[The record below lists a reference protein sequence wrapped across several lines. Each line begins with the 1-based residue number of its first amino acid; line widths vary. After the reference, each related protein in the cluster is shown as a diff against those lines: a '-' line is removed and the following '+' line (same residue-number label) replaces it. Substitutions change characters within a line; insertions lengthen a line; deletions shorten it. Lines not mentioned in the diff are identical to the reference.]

1 MGIAVIEQQSNT
13 DIQIPF
19 IPKTSKEAGLMVV
32 PILVSALAFGFRE
45 VVVARIKARAN
56 RQAAEIELQ
65 KLEHKEKS
73 DRIEYLEKQNQMLLN
88 EILDLRRMM
97 QMSGPLSL
105 SMYDPAKLNNSA
117 RE

>member
-1 MGIAVIEQQSNT
+1 MVIAVIEQQSNT

-32 PILVSALAFGFRE
+32 PILVSALAFRE

-88 EILDLRRMM
+88 EILDLRRML

-105 SMYDPAKLNNSA
+105 SMYEPSKK
-117 RE
+117 